1 VTSSATEQLEGALAQ
16 SFDHATLAV
25 YADHLQAQGDVRG
38 ELIAIDLEIAQRG
51 TTAALLT
58 RRSELLHTWL
68 GRLVAFDV
76 ADSFRFGFLE
86 RVELL
91 VTITPDHLVAL
102 LAHPAGRFVRGL
114 ALRGTN
120 RELEAALAALAATR
134 HAWLATLA
142 LSTWDHHEPR
152 IADAS
157 TARLIAATPVLARLE
172 LGGGHMI
179 DELPHPHV
187 RELKITGTGTFAG
200 IYGDGPSL
208 PDARILDIAFDDDG
222 IVEQPVV
229 DRTLM
234 LSELRLPALTVLDLS
249 RNEPLDPED
258 ASFTMRGHSLWSFL
272 GHQELRRQLTHLKL
286 PALRNDNDTAEL
298 MDVLASMPLLEH
310 VELARGNSYQVPP
323 LYHPRAK
330 FTIASRWPW
339 PARATTES
347 LRVIIP
353 GARSPEV
360 VHLHVALAAM
370 PAVWA
375 QLPDDARAAWTAVW
389 GALGGTV
396 PLDTLL
402 LAIESLGERLDEGG
416 WRELREAL
424 IDHRVPGARVELR
437 HG

>member
-51 TTAALLT
+51 TTATLLT

-86 RVELL
+86 RVELRPEYL
-91 VTITPDHLVAL
+91 AAL
-102 LAHPAGRFVRGL
+102 LAHPAGRYVRGL
-114 ALRGTN
+114 ALRGSN
-120 RELEAALAALAATR
+120 RELEAALAALAAGT

-142 LSTWDHHEPR
+142 LRNWNDDALIDIAVAAR
-152 IADAS
+152 I
-157 TARLIAATPVLARLE
+157 IPATPALARLE
-172 LGGGHMI
+172 LRGVPML

-187 RELKITGTGTFAG
+187 RELALTGTNTFNG
-200 IYGDGPSL
+200 IYGDGPPL
-208 PDARILDIAFDDDG
+208 PGARVLDIAFDEDA
-222 IVEQPVV
+222 IAEEPTV
-229 DRTLM
+229 DRRLM
-234 LSELRLPALTVLDLS
+234 VSELRLPALTALDLS

-258 ASFTMRGHSLWSFL
+258 GSFIVRGQSLWSFL

-286 PALRNDNDTAEL
+286 PALRNDHDTAEL

-310 VELARGNSYQVPP
+310 VELARGHSYEVPT
-323 LYHPRAK
+323 LYHARAQ
-330 FTIASRWPW
+330 FTIASPWPW
-339 PARATTES
+339 PARGAAEH
-347 LRVIIP
+347 LRVTIP
-353 GARSPEV
+353 GARAPEQAQ
-360 VHLHVALAAM
+360 LHIAIAAM
-370 PAVWA
+370 PDVWA
-375 QLPDDARAAWTAVW
+375 HLPDDARAAWTAVW

-402 LAIESLGERLDEGG
+402 LAIEALGERLDEGG

-424 IDHRVPGARVELR
+424 IDHRVPGARVELTT
-437 HG
+437 